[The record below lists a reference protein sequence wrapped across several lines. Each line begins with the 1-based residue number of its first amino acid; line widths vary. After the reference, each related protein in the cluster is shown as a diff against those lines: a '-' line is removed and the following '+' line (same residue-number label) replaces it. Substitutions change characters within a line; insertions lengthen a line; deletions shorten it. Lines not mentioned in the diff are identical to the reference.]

1 MTATNDREGAA
12 PAVPTIA
19 ATFRVRVPGGLHFR
33 PAARITHRLGREAP
47 GATVEIGGRGRT
59 ADARSV
65 LAVVG
70 LELRESLHYQGDF
83 RAGDE
88 VTVRATGPGAE
99 RAVHIVGGVIEGA
112 GFSHEDLL
120 RELPDGG
127 EAVFGEDLQKV
138 FLYQVELE
146 RNRGRLRDEEE
157 EFRRWT
163 APGGFLHELADETAP
178 WVLGGGDEVM
188 F

>member
-1 MTATNDREGAA
+1 MSNPNHAEGAA
-12 PAVPTIA
+12 PAAPAFA

-33 PAARITHRLGREAP
+33 PAARIAHRLGREAP

-59 ADARSV
+59 ANARSV

-70 LELRESLHYQGDF
+70 LGLRVSLDYQGDF
-83 RAGDE
+83 RTGDE

-99 RAVHIVGGVIEGA
+99 RAVLIVGEVVGGG

-146 RNRGRLRDEEE
+146 RNRERLRDEEE

-163 APGGFLHELADETAP
+163 APGGFLHELADDTAP
-178 WVLGGGDEVM
+178 WVLGDGDE
-188 F
+188 